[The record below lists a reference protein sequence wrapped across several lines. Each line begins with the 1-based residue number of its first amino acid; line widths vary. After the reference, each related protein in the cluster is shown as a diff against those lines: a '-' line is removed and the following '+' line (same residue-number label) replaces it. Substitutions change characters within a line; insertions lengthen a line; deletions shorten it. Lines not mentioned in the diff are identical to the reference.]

1 MQEFI
6 TEQDELVIGAVG
18 ITLPDRDSE
27 KEYPQSTEL
36 PRASVRRSVEY
47 RLPVCAAASVLGI
60 VVGVA
65 IALFFPLEGVDISNS
80 VAASGGD
87 FITAL
92 LSRVVQC
99 GAFLTAEYL
108 LGYFAGG
115 GVVVWAVPMIFSM
128 GAGLSVAGGVA
139 AGGSA
144 LMILPAVI
152 FIAVLVAGASASWE
166 FSSVLLRLLSGN
178 TVSVVTRGNASHFYD
193 MRFGI
198 YLAAIFAVSIAEAAV
213 KACQ

>member
-1 MQEFI
+1 MQELI
-6 TEQDELVIGAVG
+6 TERDELVIGADG
-18 ITLPDRDSE
+18 ISMPERDIE
-27 KEYPQSTEL
+27 RENVQDAEL
-36 PRASVRRSVEY
+36 PRASVRRAVEY
-47 RLPVCAAASVLGI
+47 RLPVCAAAGVLGI
-60 VVGVA
+60 IVGIV
-65 IALFFPLEGVDISNS
+65 IALFFPLESVDISDS
-80 VAASGGD
+80 VAAVGEN
-87 FITAL
+87 FLTAL
-92 LSRVVQC
+92 LGRVLQC

-115 GVVVWAVPMIFSM
+115 GVVVWTVPMIFSM

-139 AGGSA
+139 AGGSG

-152 FIAVLVAGASASWE
+152 FIAVLVAGAAASWE

-178 TVSVVTRGNASHFYD
+178 TSSVVTRGNASHAYD